1 MKFFLTAVV
10 LMMMLQGCS
19 EDDNGVVTTGDV
31 TVEDV
36 QVEVSEEVS
45 VTDAVDSTE
54 DVATV
59 EEGD

>member
-10 LMMMLQGCS
+10 LMMLQGCS
-19 EDDNGVVTTGDV
+19 EDDNGVVTTEDV

-36 QVEVSEEVS
+36 QVEVTEEVS
-45 VTDAVDSTE
+45 VTDTVDSAD